1 MFGTNALIAVT
12 WSSVRLIRVCA
23 ATNDPAH
30 RPRAGS
36 ARNPTETQSQ
46 GSLQSA
52 WLGIPPAIVT
62 VSALILCRES
72 SSDPAEYPT
81 RQRRGWQTTNENQP
95 KLSVG
100 EEPTHGQQS
109 CDGREAADPDAHE
122 ERHSSHVSHAG
133 RGGALGTSQPL
144 AVFTCCSFGHAT
156 CVGPAER
163 RGSPMPRESCSI

>member
-1 MFGTNALIAVT
+1 MVDSSSRKTQWAQRSGSGTPAN
-12 WSSVRLIRVCA
+12 SVRFPSSA
-23 ATNDPAH
+23 HPAL
-30 RPRAGS
+30 PGASWFGD
-36 ARNPTETQSQ
+36 
-46 GSLQSA
+46 
-52 WLGIPPAIVT
+52 IPPAIVT

-81 RQRRGWQTTNENQP
+81 RQRRSWQTTNENQP
-95 KLSVG
+95 KLSVE

-109 CDGREAADPDAHE
+109 CDSCEAADPDAHQ

-144 AVFTCCSFGHAT
+144 AVFTCFSFGHAT

-163 RGSPMPRESCSI
+163 RDSPMPRQSCLI